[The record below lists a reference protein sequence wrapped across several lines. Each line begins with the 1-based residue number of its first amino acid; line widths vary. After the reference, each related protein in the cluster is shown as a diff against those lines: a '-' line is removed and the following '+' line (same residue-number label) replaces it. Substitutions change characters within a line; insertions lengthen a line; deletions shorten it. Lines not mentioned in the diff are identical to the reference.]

1 MPAQFL
7 RRCFACTAIASL
19 AVFLTGTW
27 LCQQT
32 TEDRVT
38 SRDRSPPAAST
49 ASTSEPRASGRSG
62 SDTGI
67 SADDPLAA
75 SDRPQSSPTIV
86 ENPRVADDVG
96 VEEPP
101 KPTVR
106 LAPSSLG
113 MVREIVAPDGSVTQ
127 AIADQVLVQFRAN
140 VAVEDWAPLI
150 EAQGYRIA
158 RRYVPA
164 HLAVVQLPDASI
176 EAVPEAGQRLR
187 QLDGVEMVA
196 ANWVLTAEDLT
207 AEDLTPNDALYSQLW
222 GMERIGAPSAWGV
235 STGAPS
241 VLVGVIDTGVDHRH
255 VELVDHIWSNP
266 REIPNNGLDDDGNGF
281 IDDVHGWDF
290 IYHDNDAYGERYHG
304 THVAG
309 TIAASGNNQIGV
321 AGVAWRTTIVPIRAM
336 NEVGKGTLA
345 SFIGAID
352 YATTV
357 GCRVTCN
364 SWGNTFVGEPDAHAM
379 LSAAIQRAAD
389 ANCLFVASAGNLAKN
404 LDTINY
410 APGGLDND
418 NIVTVAALDQDD
430 DLASFS
436 NYSSTKV
443 DIAAPGVDILSLD
456 NAAVEAV
463 VSQGYRVQS
472 GTSMAT
478 PHVAG
483 AAALLFA
490 LEPSLSVVA
499 LKALLLDHAEHL
511 QSLEDKVVS
520 EGLLDLSAVVAAVR
534 ANGLIGID
542 VVTVDDDPALSASNN
557 GDGLPNP
564 GEVLDVGLTIVNT
577 GSIDLTTITAALSS
591 TSGSVT
597 IWSPAGVVLGD
608 LATGATLDISFR
620 MTLHPSAP
628 IGHDLGLRLDLSST
642 ERDFVRPI
650 PLHPV
655 ISGQLG
661 GQVRIDGTP
670 ASGVEVRINGPTHHI
685 MHTDGDG
692 RYQHSVPVGHYRIQA
707 THPSW
712 QPAPAQERSLA
723 PATTSDLTVDFVFT
737 SVSIAGTVT
746 RLPSGT
752 PASGST
758 VRIKELQLQTSTD
771 ANGDYALQL
780 ISGSPATLSV
790 VVDQRSS
797 SPRHHPSG
805 IHFID
810 TTQTSYTIDL
820 HVMDG
825 FYTTLLIEH
834 PDYQLSFAAD
844 INAHGQLAGNLA
856 DQLLTGP
863 SSPEMPFRFTDL
875 DGDGAL
881 DQGELLLI
889 GYLPGFVSAR
899 ATGINDHGQVVG
911 YTQANSG
918 SFHGWLFTDLNDN
931 NQVDNG
937 ELVDLGSLA
946 TNKSVFPN
954 ALNDLGHVTGYAA
967 DATYYSTMF
976 RYADGAIAPIP
987 GAGISTGLGINNHG
1001 AIVGDRTTAGQRK
1014 AAIFLPQAAYG
1025 LSAGLHDPPGE
1036 QAVGINDMGAV
1047 ALLLN
1052 DTTGATPIQ
1061 SAGIWHDG
1069 TLTTIPKRIGFSDAK
1084 PMDINAAGDIV
1095 GLAQGANSTNA
1106 HWLWN
1111 ASGLVDLNQALPP
1124 ATVFAIYWNKALALN
1139 DTGSVAL
1146 TADFDFSS
1154 TPSGESGLLRAAL
1167 LLVTQNDGTQPNE
1180 PPQILTG
1187 PSIAPNPVTGTTAHW
1202 NISATDPDGDDT
1214 ALQFSWST
1222 IVKPAH
1228 VNAPI
1233 LSAVGQGLTGTITF
1247 SHAGAYRFQ
1256 VIITDEDGAI
1266 ANATVDVTVVAS
1278 PSNLVISPPEVT
1290 VLPNS
1295 TTALSAQVVDQFG
1308 HTVQPQPSV
1317 SWSTTIGTLSAMTGA
1332 AVDLLAPGISGT
1344 GTVTANVATLSS
1356 QCVMTVI
1363 ATDPVLRTI
1372 TVANATGDWI
1382 WECTPSGTIVIGPSV
1397 TSFNDLDVAM
1407 DHQLMVLPEGDL

>member
-1 MPAQFL
+1 
-7 RRCFACTAIASL
+7 
-19 AVFLTGTW
+19 
-27 LCQQT
+27 
-32 TEDRVT
+32 
-38 SRDRSPPAAST
+38 
-49 ASTSEPRASGRSG
+49 
-62 SDTGI
+62 
-67 SADDPLAA
+67 
-75 SDRPQSSPTIV
+75 
-86 ENPRVADDVG
+86 
-96 VEEPP
+96 
-101 KPTVR
+101 
-106 LAPSSLG
+106 
-113 MVREIVAPDGSVTQ
+113 
-127 AIADQVLVQFRAN
+127 
-140 VAVEDWAPLI
+140 
-150 EAQGYRIA
+150 
-158 RRYVPA
+158 
-164 HLAVVQLPDASI
+164 
-176 EAVPEAGQRLR
+176 
-187 QLDGVEMVA
+187 
-196 ANWVLTAEDLT
+196 
-207 AEDLTPNDALYSQLW
+207 
-222 GMERIGAPSAWGV
+222 
-235 STGAPS
+235 
-241 VLVGVIDTGVDHRH
+241 
-255 VELVDHIWSNP
+255 
-266 REIPNNGLDDDGNGF
+266 
-281 IDDVHGWDF
+281 
-290 IYHDNDAYGERYHG
+290 
-304 THVAG
+304 
-309 TIAASGNNQIGV
+309 
-321 AGVAWRTTIVPIRAM
+321 
-336 NEVGKGTLA
+336 
-345 SFIGAID
+345 
-352 YATTV
+352 
-357 GCRVTCN
+357 
-364 SWGNTFVGEPDAHAM
+364 
-379 LSAAIQRAAD
+379 
-389 ANCLFVASAGNLAKN
+389 
-404 LDTINY
+404 
-410 APGGLDND
+410 
-418 NIVTVAALDQDD
+418 
-430 DLASFS
+430 
-436 NYSSTKV
+436 
-443 DIAAPGVDILSLD
+443 
-456 NAAVEAV
+456 
-463 VSQGYRVQS
+463 
-472 GTSMAT
+472 
-478 PHVAG
+478 
-483 AAALLFA
+483 
-490 LEPSLSVVA
+490 
-499 LKALLLDHAEHL
+499 
-511 QSLEDKVVS
+511 
-520 EGLLDLSAVVAAVR
+520 
-534 ANGLIGID
+534 
-542 VVTVDDDPALSASNN
+542 
-557 GDGLPNP
+557 
-564 GEVLDVGLTIVNT
+564 
-577 GSIDLTTITAALSS
+577 
-591 TSGSVT
+591 
-597 IWSPAGVVLGD
+597 
-608 LATGATLDISFR
+608 
-620 MTLHPSAP
+620 
-628 IGHDLGLRLDLSST
+628 
-642 ERDFVRPI
+642 
-650 PLHPV
+650 
-655 ISGQLG
+655 
-661 GQVRIDGTP
+661 
-670 ASGVEVRINGPTHHI
+670 
-685 MHTDGDG
+685 
-692 RYQHSVPVGHYRIQA
+692 
-707 THPSW
+707 
-712 QPAPAQERSLA
+712 
-723 PATTSDLTVDFVFT
+723 
-737 SVSIAGTVT
+737 
-746 RLPSGT
+746 
-752 PASGST
+752 
-758 VRIKELQLQTSTD
+758 
-771 ANGDYALQL
+771 
-780 ISGSPATLSV
+780 
-790 VVDQRSS
+790 
-797 SPRHHPSG
+797 
-805 IHFID
+805 
-810 TTQTSYTIDL
+810 
-820 HVMDG
+820 MDG

-1025 LSAGLHDPPGE
+1025 LSAGLHDLPGE

-1084 PMDINAAGDIV
+1084 PMDINATGDIV
-1095 GLAQGANSTNA
+1095 GLAQGVNSTNA

-1146 TADFDFSS
+1146 TADFDFRS

-1167 LLVTQNDGTQPNE
+1167 LLVTQNGGTQPNE

-1332 AVDLLAPGISGT
+1332 AVDLLAWKQHQTRCVDSEDARQRQRWTRGGFQLSMAFHRCMKTCCIVSSLSLWRAAAKACLLGIFDQPHMAPKMGKASGWAPCSIIFSHR
-1344 GTVTANVATLSS
+1344 VTETRRNHERL
-1356 QCVMTVI
+1356 M
-1363 ATDPVLRTI
+1363 
-1372 TVANATGDWI
+1372 
-1382 WECTPSGTIVIGPSV
+1382 
-1397 TSFNDLDVAM
+1397 
-1407 DHQLMVLPEGDL
+1407 LMVRVIPFFISYSPSFHRKTTSLQRMSQGHFVNRLKQTWTEILMELDCAIHERCPNVVLIHLRVSVSP